1 MHEWYPVEAPCMIPL
16 ELEKRWIRRIGRRLC
31 RRRRRGG
38 ILGRFPSIFV
48 SAPVHFELPRTES
61 RKRCPWIIATIYLVM
76 VGAAIP
82 PRRALSMMLGT
93 ELSTKMASS
102 SSGLCCSCCCC
113 CHRRQADR
121 SCHVTGV
128 LYRLQCNS
136 NHHHI
141 ILRSVA
147 ITIFILIRFLFCSL
161 ACVELCGY
169 RIVTGTVC
177 HGMYHRY
184 SRLPLRI

>member
-128 LYRLQCNS
+128 LYRLQCDS

-141 ILRSVA
+141 ILRSVS
-147 ITIFILIRFLFCSL
+147 ITIFILLRFLCCSL
-161 ACVELCGY
+161 ACVE
-169 RIVTGTVC
+169 R
-177 HGMYHRY
+177 
-184 SRLPLRI
+184 